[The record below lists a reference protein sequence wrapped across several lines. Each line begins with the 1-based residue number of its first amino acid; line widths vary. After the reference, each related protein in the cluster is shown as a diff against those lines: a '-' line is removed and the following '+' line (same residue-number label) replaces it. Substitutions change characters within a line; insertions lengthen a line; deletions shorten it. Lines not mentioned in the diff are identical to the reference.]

1 MNGKKILIIGLTTVM
16 VSGSSMTAYAAGPG
30 GNMGGIPGGNMSG
43 GPDGNMGGPRME
55 QSIGN
60 NEDGQDLQFGQQP
73 PQMQGFDSE
82 SQDRPAPPD
91 AGMQGQEL
99 QSGQQSRPPEFESDD
114 EDRPTPSDMQTPG
127 DNRPM
132 QEESEMSG
140 PGFSNGLEENP
151 EGMPELPEGE
161 MYEEGVKPFN
171 IPEKPEDES
180 GESESKGGSASEIDN
195 GKSDKNDGFFARI
208 GNGVKDGVQRI
219 GNWFKNLFNKDKE
232 DENDNGDTNDT
243 DGHKTPGGKSDN
255 DRPEMPGDMNNS
267 DKPQMPGNGNDQDNT
282 HGGPGGM
289 PGGMGGESA
298 PEEYDAANVV
308 TDDAYNTAYSSTSDS
323 ENAVLVD
330 GDTINLSGITVSK
343 SGDSDGDSADFYG
356 INAAILA
363 NNGATLTITDT
374 SVMTDGSHA
383 NGIFSYG
390 EGTTVNVS
398 DTSITTTGNNSGGLM
413 TTGGATLT
421 ADNVKISTSGNSSA
435 AIRTDRGGGTVTASN
450 STGTTSG
457 VGSPAIYSTADI
469 TVTGSTLTADNSEAV
484 VIEGGNSVTL
494 TDTDL
499 TGNDTTL
506 NGQSTVKTN
515 VLIYQSMSGDASEG
529 SSVFTMNGG
538 SLTSLTGDMFH
549 VTNVTTT
556 INLTGVDLNYADDSD
571 VLLSLSAD
579 SWGNSGSNGGHAT
592 VNLTNQEAAGSILVD
607 EISSLTLNIGEGST
621 YTGCI
626 NASGASGT
634 VSVTIEDNAIWTL
647 TADTYVD
654 SVSGN
659 LEGINLNGHTL
670 YVNGVA
676 YKA

>member
-1 MNGKKILIIGLTTVM
+1 MNSKKILIIGLTTVM
-16 VSGSSMTAYAAGPG
+16 VAGSSMTAYAAGPG
-30 GNMGGIPGGNMSG
+30 GKMGGIPGGNMSG
-43 GPDGNMGGPRME
+43 SPGGNMGGPRME
-55 QSIGN
+55 QSIGS
-60 NEDGQDLQFGQQP
+60 NEDGQDQQFGQQP
-73 PQMQGFDSE
+73 PQM
-82 SQDRPAPPD
+82 
-91 AGMQGQEL
+91 
-99 QSGQQSRPPEFESDD
+99 PEFESDD
-114 EDRPTPSDMQTPG
+114 EDRPTPPDAGSQGQQSQQQPGQQPPQMPEFESDDEDRPTPPDMQTPG

-132 QEESEMSG
+132 QGESEISG
-140 PGFSNGLEENP
+140 PGFSNGLEGNP
-151 EGMPELPEGE
+151 EDMPELPEGE
-161 MYEEGVKPFN
+161 TEEEGFKPFDR
-171 IPEKPEDES
+171 PEKPDDES
-180 GESESKGGSASEIDN
+180 GESESKDGSATESATEN
-195 GKSDKNDGFFARI
+195 KTFFGKIGDSVKSGFR
-208 GNGVKDGVQRI
+208 KI
-219 GNWFKNLFNKDKE
+219 GNWFKGLFDKDKK
-232 DENDNGDTNDT
+232 DENNTDDNSDT
-243 DGHKTPGGKSDN
+243 D
-255 DRPEMPGDMNNS
+255 RPDMPGDVNNS
-267 DKPQMPGNGNDQDNT
+267 DKPQMPGNGNDQDNS

-298 PEEYDAANVV
+298 PEEYDAANVI
-308 TDDAYNTAYSSTSDS
+308 TDDAADTAYSSTSDS

-374 SVMTDGSHA
+374 SVTTDGSHA

-398 DTSITTTGNNSGGLM
+398 DTTITTTGNNSGGLM

-529 SSVFTMNGG
+529 SSVFAMNGG

-626 NASGASGT
+626 NTSGASGT